1 MADSPQTIGGRPLSL
16 VYQVLQQKLQ
26 VSVQDLHIKGEEQT
40 GIPDKILN
48 EFIRQTKNPTFMLE
62 VFDLTK
68 TLQSGDLIPKT
79 AELLSKYNMTLT
91 GKGLESICDKM
102 FFLAMCM
109 SMLSSPNAKV
119 DENFTITMGPPD
131 EEE

>member
-1 MADSPQTIGGRPLSL
+1 MADSQQTIGGRPLSL

-26 VSVQDLHIKGEEQT
+26 VSVQDLYSKGEEQT
-40 GIPDKILN
+40 GIPDKVLN
-48 EFIRQTKNPTFMLE
+48 EFIRQTKNPNFMLE

-109 SMLSSPNAKV
+109 SMLSNPNAKV
-119 DENFTITMGPPD
+119 DENFTITMGIPG